1 MKIVINACFGGFGLS
16 DECAAALGAKIVT
29 KEFGFTYHDW
39 GADDETFWCDSDQRT
54 NPKLVELMETKG
66 SKWCSGTYARLKVV
80 EIPDDVDWEISDYD
94 GVETV
99 EEVHRSWS

>member
-16 DECAAALGAKIVT
+16 DECAVALGAKIAMGG
-29 KEFGFTYHDW
+29 FGWTYHDW
-39 GADDETFWCDSDQRT
+39 GVDDKTFRCDSDQRT
-54 NPKLVELMETKG
+54 NPKLIELMETKG
-66 SKWCSGTYARLKVV
+66 SKWCSGTYAKLKVV

-94 GVETV
+94 GAETI